1 MFYFNTKLKYTVTVI
16 TVVLLIAGYF
26 LFYWVPSIEST
37 GEWGNTLSNTDNG
50 GYFTGDVEWLY
61 YRNNGDGGK
70 LYKIKYD
77 GSEDTK
83 LTDQGVDYISI
94 IGKWIFYRRNNR
106 DSYYYTSIKK
116 SKLRDIEVRMQRLRN
131 AGKFNRVI
139 SKRSLS
145 RFLVKDKVFFQ
156 GMQGLGGGIFEMD
169 LNGKNRNLILTI
181 DEIKNGYNFDND
193 YMYYVSRYG
202 EGGMYKK
209 SLHNEDEKIKIV
221 DIDHEGEQLIPHR
234 EWIYHTGGL
243 SDRYIYRTHKTRGGI
258 DKIVNE
264 DITTYNVWGDYIFY
278 SVRESV
284 TDTGESIGKLYR
296 VNLDGSGKTE
306 LLNKHLSKIH
316 VLDGWIYYDAFDKE
330 TREYSIER
338 IKIDGSIREII
349 HSKILPN

>member
-1 MFYFNTKLKYTVTVI
+1 MFYFNTKLKYTVMIITVI
-16 TVVLLIAGYF
+16 LLIAGYF
-26 LFYWVPSIEST
+26 LFYWIPTIEGT
-37 GEWGNTLSNTDNG
+37 GEWGNSLSNTDNG
-50 GYFTGDVEWLY
+50 GDFAGDDEWLY

-77 GSEDTK
+77 GSENTR

-106 DSYYYTSIKK
+106 DSYYYTSTKK
-116 SKLRDIEVRMQRLRN
+116 SKLKDIDIRMQRWRN
-131 AGKFNRVI
+131 DGKFNRVI

-156 GMQGLGGGIFEMD
+156 GMQGLGGGVFEMD
-169 LNGKNRNLILTI
+169 LNGRNRDLILPI
-181 DEIKNGYNFDND
+181 DEIKSGYNFDND

-202 EGGMYKK
+202 E
-209 SLHNEDEKIKIV
+209 
-221 DIDHEGEQLIPHR
+221 
-234 EWIYHTGGL
+234 
-243 SDRYIYRTHKTRGGI
+243 GGI

-284 TDTGESIGKLYR
+284 TDTGESIVKLYR
-296 VNLDGSGKTE
+296 VNLDGSGKIE

-316 VLDGWIYYDAFDKE
+316 VLDGWIYYDVFDKE

-338 IKIDGSIREII
+338 LKIDGSIREII
-349 HSKILPN
+349 HSKIIPN